1 MSKISQDFINDLGSL
16 YENIHIRDQDFLS
29 EESEYYEEETAELA
43 EDIILSLALSM
54 FSEGYTAETFVK
66 FLASSE
72 EEVILEKYLTDDV
85 TFISEET
92 IYSDFV
98 EEQLELLEAGGL
110 IKLLGRGI
118 KAAASGIRAGAKA
131 TRSAVKTG
139 VTKAASA
146 GVEKRVSKQ
155 LLGRK
160 GIDISVPGSRTG
172 RSGSSWDRTTAALE
186 RLSKSKAKKAG
197 IDVPSGKLDPRQS
210 TELLKQAR
218 TARAI
223 KGVKDIAKNAL
234 VGGLGVLGGYTGA
247 KMSDGGKNKTDL
259 PMRNDVASQPT
270 PSQSQD
276 SSPRTTPTP
285 STPAPRS
292 STPRTGS
299 TPSKPVPRT
308 SSASTPTKAKPKS
321 KDTSGLTPMQQWA
334 KNFPKLAKKVKP
346 GQSGYEEISKMNKAP
361 TISST
366 TNKNSTNDNS
376 EKYKEKLKD
385 IAKNSQVNKEEY
397 EIVLEYLIDTEQ
409 VDTLE
414 EAHYVMMEMDYE
426 TVETIVENYED
437 YLLAEEIE
445 EWVNDL
451 VEEGYDLSEYTWDD
465 IVEYYISESIKE

>member
-16 YENIHIRDQDFLS
+16 YENIHVRDQDFLS

-118 KAAASGIRAGAKA
+118 KAAARGIKSGAKA
-131 TRSAVKTG
+131 TKSAVKKG
-139 VTKAASA
+139 VTKAAEA
-146 GVEKRVSKQ
+146 GVERRVGKQ
-155 LLGRK
+155 LIGRK
-160 GIDISVPGSRTG
+160 GIDISVPGSKTG
-172 RSGSSWDRTTAALE
+172 RSGSSFDRTTAALE
-186 RLSKSKAKKAG
+186 RLSKSKATKAG

-210 TELLKQAR
+210 TELLKRAR

-223 KGVKDIAKNAL
+223 KGVKDTAKMAL
-234 VGGLGVLGGYTGA
+234 AGGLGVLGGYTGA

-276 SSPRTTPTP
+276 SSPTP
-285 STPAPRS
+285 STPAPRP
-292 STPRTGS
+292 STPAPRPS
-299 TPSKPVPRT
+299 TPAPRT

-334 KNFPKLAKKVKP
+334 KNFPELAKKVKP

-366 TNKNSTNDNS
+366 TNKNSTNDNA

-385 IAKNSQVNKEEY
+385 VAKNSQVNKEEY

-426 TVETIVENYED
+426 TVETIVEDYED

>member
-16 YENIHIRDQDFLS
+16 YENIHVRDQDFLS

-110 IKLLGRGI
+110 IRLLGRGI
-118 KAAASGIRAGAKA
+118 KAAARGIKSGAKA
-131 TRSAVKTG
+131 TKSAVKKG
-139 VTKAASA
+139 VTKAAEA
-146 GVEKRVSKQ
+146 GVDRRIGKQ
-155 LLGRK
+155 
-160 GIDISVPGSRTG
+160 
-172 RSGSSWDRTTAALE
+172 
-186 RLSKSKAKKAG
+186 LSKSTDLSRTRAAVEKVAKNAASKAG
-197 IDVPSGKLDPRQS
+197 VNVPQGSLNP
-210 TELLKQAR
+210 KQATDLIKKSR

-223 KGVKDIAKNAL
+223 KGVKDTAKNAL

-299 TPSKPVPRT
+299 TPSKPAPRT
-308 SSASTPTKAKPKS
+308 SSSSTPTKAKPKS

-334 KNFPKLAKKVKP
+334 KNFPELAKKVKP

-366 TNKNSTNDNS
+366 TNKNSTNDNA

-385 IAKNSQVNKEEY
+385 VAKNSQVNKEEY

-426 TVETIVENYED
+426 TVETIVENCED
-437 YLLAEEIE
+437 YLLAEKIE

-465 IVEYYISESIKE
+465 IVEYYISESIEE